1 MRDLSRQ
8 SGLFPRLFERIEQ
21 PACRSNAHGRA
32 VAAAAVGLWLFL
44 PEPTEEL
51 PAVAG
56 IRILFAPFPHRLDQ
70 RSPDAVI
77 VQKPAVQQGLRHRYR
92 HDGIIRETGILA
104 KERKLL
110 ALVPPVKFVGRS
122 DHVAQKCSVHFLSS
136 FSCRKHVNKL
146 FVFVTRTPIS
156 GSIQP
161 SKFIIVLLAFS
172 SKLYQQQCPIK
183 RTLFDISP
191 HNEGEQAKCL
201 LSKRSIKNRVFIT
214 SNPL

>member
-1 MRDLSRQ
+1 
-8 SGLFPRLFERIEQ
+8 
-21 PACRSNAHGRA
+21 
-32 VAAAAVGLWLFL
+32 
-44 PEPTEEL
+44 
-51 PAVAG
+51 
-56 IRILFAPFPHRLDQ
+56 
-70 RSPDAVI
+70 
-77 VQKPAVQQGLRHRYR
+77 
-92 HDGIIRETGILA
+92 
-104 KERKLL
+104 
-110 ALVPPVKFVGRS
+110 
-122 DHVAQKCSVHFLSS
+122 
-136 FSCRKHVNKL
+136 
-146 FVFVTRTPIS
+146 VTRTPIS